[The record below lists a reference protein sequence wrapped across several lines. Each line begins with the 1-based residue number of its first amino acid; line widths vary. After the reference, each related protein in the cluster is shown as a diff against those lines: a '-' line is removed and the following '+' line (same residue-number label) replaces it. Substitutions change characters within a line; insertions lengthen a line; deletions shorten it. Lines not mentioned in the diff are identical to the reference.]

1 MSRWVN
7 WWWRAI
13 EMSPDD
19 HQMNPGETRRLL
31 AESQAASQI
40 IIKTAI
46 RKNV

>member
-19 HQMNPGETRRLL
+19 RQMNPGETRRLQ
-31 AESQAASQI
+31 AENPLRPPEKKTTYQI
-40 IIKTAI
+40 
-46 RKNV
+46 VEV